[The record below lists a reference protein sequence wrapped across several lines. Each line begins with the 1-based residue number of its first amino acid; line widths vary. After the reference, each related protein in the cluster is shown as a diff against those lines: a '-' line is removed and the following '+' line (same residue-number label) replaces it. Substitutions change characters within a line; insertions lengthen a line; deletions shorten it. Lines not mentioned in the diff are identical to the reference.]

1 MCRGFSSLA
10 PEAQVGLVSDCSRRK
25 HDNHHSEWPGTER
38 GESGLFVSPAL
49 SVFSGLSWAM
59 KMSQAG
65 LSWGKRCQCSWL
77 HPRRFLPGE
86 DLPLDLQS
94 QRNRSSCVCSGVV
107 GMFNSI
113 LSSVRTAGGGEECAG
128 VIWKPRLDDGQ
139 N

>member
-1 MCRGFSSLA
+1 MIIITQNG
-10 PEAQVGLVSDCSRRK
+10 
-25 HDNHHSEWPGTER
+25 PGTER

-49 SVFSGLSWAM
+49 SVFSGLSWEM
-59 KMSQAG
+59 KTSQAG